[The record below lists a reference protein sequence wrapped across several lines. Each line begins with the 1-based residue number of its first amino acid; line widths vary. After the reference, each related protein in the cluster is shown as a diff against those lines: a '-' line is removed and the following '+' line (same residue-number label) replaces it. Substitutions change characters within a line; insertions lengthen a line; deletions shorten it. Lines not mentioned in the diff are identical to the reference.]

1 VIKDSGIVSGLSW
14 VADILGFSVTNRKK
28 VRRLVLEGILN
39 FKRGK
44 PSKEATD
51 FVNYLKQEGQFV
63 GFATNMT
70 YVMENSKY
78 ADELESIWIH
88 PLSEPSLLYKIK
100 DMPILIVTNPN
111 IEYNDSVLNKIEE
124 NKYNKILQKVIK
136 NSRGL
141 NG

>member
-1 VIKDSGIVSGLSW
+1 MIKDGGVISGLSW
-14 VADILGFSVTNRKK
+14 VRDLLSFSVPHRKK
-28 VRRLVLEGILN
+28 VRRLIMDGILN
-39 FKRGK
+39 FKKGK
-44 PSKEATD
+44 PSKEGTD
-51 FVNYLKQEGQFV
+51 FINYLKQEGQFV

-78 ADELESIWIH
+78 DDELESIWVH

-111 IEYNDSVLNKIEE
+111 IEYNDSVLNKIEQ
-124 NKYNKILQKVIK
+124 NKYNKLLHKVIK

>member
-1 VIKDSGIVSGLSW
+1 MIKDSGVISGLSW
-14 VADILGFSVTNRKK
+14 VADMIGFSVAHRKK
-28 VRRLVLEGILN
+28 VRRLVMEGILN

-44 PSKEATD
+44 PSKEATE

-70 YVMENSKY
+70 YIMENSKH

-100 DMPILIVTNPN
+100 GMPILIVTNPN
-111 IEYNDSVLNKIEE
+111 IEYNNSVLNKIEA
-124 NKYNKILQKVIK
+124 NKYNKILHKIIK
-136 NSRGL
+136 TSRGL

>member
-1 VIKDSGIVSGLSW
+1 MIRESGIVTALSW
-14 VADILGFSVTNRKK
+14 VSTMLGMTRANRKK
-28 VRRLVLEGILN
+28 VRKLVLDGILK
-39 FKRGK
+39 FKGGK
-44 PSKEATD
+44 ISKEGRQ
-51 FVNYLKQEGQFV
+51 FVDYIQQEGEFV

-70 YVMENSKY
+70 YIMENSKY
-78 ADELESIWIH
+78 DDEQESIWVH

-111 IEYNDSVLNKIEE
+111 IEYNSSVLEKIEQ
-124 NKYNKILQKVIK
+124 NKFNKELMKIVK

>member
-1 VIKDSGIVSGLSW
+1 MIKDGKVVSGLSW
-14 VADILGFSVTNRKK
+14 VADMLSFSVTARKK
-28 VRRLVLEGILN
+28 IRRMVLEGIFN

-44 PSKEATD
+44 PSKEAAD

-63 GFATNMT
+63 GFATNMS
-70 YVMENSKY
+70 YIMENSKY
-78 ADELESIWIH
+78 AEELDSIWIH

-111 IEYNDSVLNKIEE
+111 IEYNNTVLNKLEG